1 MAELH
6 TYCADWENRKKEGKG
21 FYKLNDEGVAA
32 IREDLVEDYRALAEQ
47 HSEELTQQMDD
58 FGESQEEILR
68 QLMEI
73 KRICWIA

>member
-47 HSEELTQQMDD
+47 HSEELT
-58 FGESQEEILR
+58 
-68 QLMEI
+68 
-73 KRICWIA
+73 